1 MEFNRVID
9 GIIRYLNREIFVGLN
24 DWQDIMARVAISRMV
39 GNRDQLK
46 QTLMGNGFLQTLG
59 IVDSRG
65 MVDVEG
71 LADDLRN
78 EIRRKGK
85 LVIKIPLLGTFTFT
99 ESDVDTLYGTIVEG

>member
-1 MEFNRVID
+1 
-9 GIIRYLNREIFVGLN
+9 
-24 DWQDIMARVAISRMV
+24 
-39 GNRDQLK
+39 
-46 QTLMGNGFLQTLG
+46 MGNGFLQTLG

-78 EIRRKGK
+78 EIGRRGK

-99 ESDVDTLYGTIVEG
+99 ESDVDTLYGVIAEG

>member
-1 MEFNRVID
+1 MEYENNHETNYASKGVAGSAL
-9 GIIRYLNREIFVGLN
+9 GIGIG
-24 DWQDIMARVAISRMV
+24 A
-39 GNRDQLK
+39 
-46 QTLMGNGFLQTLG
+46 LG

-99 ESDVDTLYGTIVEG
+99 ESDVDTLYGIIVEG

>member
-9 GIIRYLNREIFVGLN
+9 GIIRYLNREVFVGLN

-65 MVDVEG
+65 MADVEG

-99 ESDVDTLYGTIVEG
+99 ESDVDTLYGIIAEG

>member
-9 GIIRYLNREIFVGLN
+9 GIIRYLNREVFVGLN

-39 GNRDQLK
+39 GNREQLK

-59 IVDSRG
+59 IGDSRG

-85 LVIKIPLLGTFTFT
+85 ISIKIPLLGTFTFADT
-99 ESDVDTLYGTIVEG
+99 DVDNLYTTIMDG